1 MCNAL
6 VQLLMNCRANWT
18 CETCW
23 ILILGVM
30 LGHELIF
37 HPGKHAQ
44 HMQLSFFYN
53 IHVNYIQKYGLDDET
68 QSQ

>member
-1 MCNAL
+1 MP
-6 VQLLMNCRANWT
+6 
-18 CETCW
+18 
-23 ILILGVM
+23 
-30 LGHELIF
+30 GHELIF
-37 HPGKHAQ
+37 HPVKNAQ